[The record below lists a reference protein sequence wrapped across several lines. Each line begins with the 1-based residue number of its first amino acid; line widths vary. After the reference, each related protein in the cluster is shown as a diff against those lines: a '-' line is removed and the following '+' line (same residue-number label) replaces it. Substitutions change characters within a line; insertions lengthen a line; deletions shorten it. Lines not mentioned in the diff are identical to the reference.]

1 MSKPELKYK
10 KVKVAKENRYE
21 PYDYY
26 EDVIVVPPNRHK
38 LTCEQI
44 KAARARYAKN
54 NCCMICVHK
63 FKSERDRCIDHCHVT
78 GVIRGQICFSCNTAL
93 GHFKEDISTMRSA
106 LSYMEYFKYN
116 PDMVDQDLW
125 SNKNDR

>member
-1 MSKPELKYK
+1 MSRTKLNYRKI
-10 KVKVAKENRYE
+10 KVVKENIYE

-44 KAARARYAKN
+44 KTARSRFAKN
-54 NCCMICVHK
+54 NCCMICVQK

-93 GHFKEDISTMRSA
+93 GHFKEDISIMKSA
-106 LSYMEYFKYN
+106 LSYMEHFKYN

-125 SNKNDR
+125 SNENE